1 MQDEPELTE
10 AGKWYRDRDEWC
22 RHLMGRTYL
31 TDAQKLVGIFI
42 AMHMNRVD
50 NHAKHQQTT
59 IAKDLGIHVDT
70 VKRAIKRLRD
80 DDVALIDREQLQR
93 GRRNRA
99 VNRYR
104 LIFPWS

>member
-1 MQDEPELTE
+1 
-10 AGKWYRDRDEWC
+10 
-22 RHLMGRTYL
+22 MGRTYL